1 MGRFFLEEKPSF
13 KNLGLSFSSKFDW
26 GSCITST
33 AKTVSKQIGA
43 LTYSMKFV
51 SPEVGLYLYKSTMQP
66 CMEYCCCV
74 WAGAPNCYFELFDKL
89 QKQLCRTDGP
99 SLAASLEP
107 LAHHQNVASLS
118 ILYRYYFGRCLSELA
133 QMVPL
138 PDSQRRSN
146 RYSDKLHDF
155 SVIIPTCCKDVYVN
169 CFFPSTARLW
179 NSLPVEC
186 FPLTY
191 VLNGFK
197 SSINRQLLTAGSFS
211 TDFLYVLIFLYF
223 FFL

>member
-1 MGRFFLEEKPSF
+1 MLMLLVWKWVGFFLEEKPSF

-26 GSCITST
+26 GSYITST

-89 QKQLCRTDGP
+89 QKQSCRTDGP

-118 ILYRYYFGRCLSELA
+118 ISYRYYFGRCLSELA

-155 SVIIPTCCKDVYVN
+155 SVIIPTCCKDVM
-169 CFFPSTARLW
+169 STVSFLA
-179 NSLPVEC
+179 
-186 FPLTY
+186 
-191 VLNGFK
+191 
-197 SSINRQLLTAGSFS
+197 QLDYGILC
-211 TDFLYVLIFLYF
+211 L
-223 FFL
+223 